1 MLMSARL
8 DELVTP
14 DSDSYIE
21 AAVALANDRKRL
33 AAYRRGMRARLRKAA
48 YFDAD
53 AVAGDMLAACRKM
66 WRDWLAHSS
75 EPEAEV
81 HSATG

>member
-1 MLMSARL
+1 
-8 DELVTP
+8 
-14 DSDSYIE
+14 
-21 AAVALANDRKRL
+21 
-33 AAYRRGMRARLRKAA
+33 MRARLRKAA